1 MCQAETPAETVT
13 INQQSVMATNGR
25 SARNGSGLGD
35 SHSNGHS
42 NSKSGSMAESLT
54 AGNLYHMAL
63 EAKPVLGDW
72 FSIADTAT
80 RLGLAILAFYR
91 HLLMQPLALL
101 RFAHSWN
108 LQWYGWKGVLLTLY
122 LPILPFALMA
132 AELIKRAGEY
142 LPGAE
147 PDWKMKGP
155 GRVFFQRPDS
165 FVASILWD
173 FYLAVSVFSGSFLQY
188 GDDKM
193 ALVHTLYDEICVK
206 EYWYTLLDA
215 AQARR
220 PRQLAT
226 WDGRAAHDVG
236 CGVASGGCN
245 LVAKISD
252 SYLGIGDKILKRGKA
267 AGGDFDDL
275 DDVQRLL
282 EADPQYAGKQAVLCE
297 FVSPSKAVTVSSE
310 GFSNVHS
317 LDIVTT
323 RTKSGVKVLT
333 VLLWTDCSD
342 WSSHSC
348 EAGYLIDVHSETIV
362 APTAWYSPYF
372 AKQNSKLLGVRLP
385 GVREA
390 CAKAVAAHEASELPW
405 LTTVGWDAMITDDG
419 VYFFEGN
426 VAAYRTPRRIFLTP
440 SITRAFF
447 EEFRGEGSPVP
458 S

>member
-1 MCQAETPAETVT
+1 
-13 INQQSVMATNGR
+13 
-25 SARNGSGLGD
+25 
-35 SHSNGHS
+35 
-42 NSKSGSMAESLT
+42 
-54 AGNLYHMAL
+54 
-63 EAKPVLGDW
+63 
-72 FSIADTAT
+72 
-80 RLGLAILAFYR
+80 
-91 HLLMQPLALL
+91 
-101 RFAHSWN
+101 
-108 LQWYGWKGVLLTLY
+108 
-122 LPILPFALMA
+122 MA

-323 RTKSGVKVLT
+323 RTKSGVKVSAAASTHARAAHPHARPLDARAT
-333 VLLWTDCSD
+333 HATTHATHATTHTTHATTHATHAAASPPVCAPSRCSP
-342 WSSHSC
+342 SSC
-348 EAGYLIDVHSETIV
+348 GRT
-362 APTAWYSPYF
+362 APT
-372 AKQNSKLLGVRLP
+372 G
-385 GVREA
+385 
-390 CAKAVAAHEASELPW
+390 
-405 LTTVGWDAMITDDG
+405 
-419 VYFFEGN
+419 
-426 VAAYRTPRRIFLTP
+426 RR
-440 SITRAFF
+440 TRA
-447 EEFRGEGSPVP
+447 RPATSSTCTRRRSSPLPPGTAPTSPSRTRSCSACGCPASARPAPRPSPRTRRASCRGSPP
-458 S
+458 LGGTP